1 MNDTAAMLILCAV
14 LCLISGFMIGVTLQ
28 SIQTTGSR
36 DACRAAN
43 PGYEC
48 VVGWVRGEAFE

>member
-1 MNDTAAMLILCAV
+1 MNVLATILIAAMCLLIGMLVGIAYM
-14 LCLISGFMIGVTLQ
+14 GK
-28 SIQTTGSR
+28 TGSLG
-36 DACRAAN
+36 ACRAAN

>member
-1 MNDTAAMLILCAV
+1 MNDPATILIAAV
-14 LCLISGFMIGVTLQ
+14 CLLIGVVIAFELLGAG
-28 SIQTTGSR
+28 GSDR